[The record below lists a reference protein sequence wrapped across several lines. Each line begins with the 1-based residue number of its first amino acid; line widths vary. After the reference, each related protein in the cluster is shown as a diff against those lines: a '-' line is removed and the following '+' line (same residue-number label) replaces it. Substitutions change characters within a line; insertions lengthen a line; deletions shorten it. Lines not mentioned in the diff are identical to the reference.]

1 MNQSRYL
8 GTSDISE
15 MLGMC
20 YQKTLD
26 FIKYSGI
33 QYVRIGRIYRVRA
46 DVLEKF
52 ISDNKN
58 INLEEAEYNASIRSY
73 KKT

>member
-1 MNQSRYL
+1 MLTYI
-8 GTSDISE
+8 GTSELSQ

-33 QYVRIGRIYRVRA
+33 KYVRIGRIYRVRK
-46 DVLEKF
+46 DVLEKY
-52 ISDNKN
+52 IQEHQE
-58 INLEEAEYNASIRSY
+58 INLKEAEYNASIRTY
-73 KKT
+73 QKKR

>member
-1 MNQSRYL
+1 
-8 GTSDISE
+8 

-33 QYVRIGRIYRVRA
+33 QYVKIGRIYRVRS
-46 DVLEKF
+46 DVFEKF
-52 ISDNKN
+52 V
-58 INLEEAEYNASIRSY
+58 EENNTIDL
-73 KKT
+73 TGGGF

>member
-1 MNQSRYL
+1 MDQSRYL

-58 INLEEAEYNASIRSY
+58 INLKEAEYNASIRSY
-73 KKT
+73 

>member
-8 GTSDISE
+8 GTSEISE

-58 INLEEAEYNASIRSY
+58 INLKEAEYNASIRSY